1 MDIVKKLAQERRARL
16 AAERLLQQKQ
26 TELFAAN
33 KKLGAHAR
41 ALSDDLVDKAAEMQ
55 QVRSEAQ
62 ALAGENTRVKKNL
75 AVAEFQVQVAERRL
89 WNSIQTVED
98 GFAVFDQDSKLVLA
112 NNAYIAAFDGLEE
125 MCEGITYP
133 DVLRLLTDEGII
145 DLEGR
150 GPADWREDMLDRWQS
165 STLEP
170 MVVKL
175 WNGMYIKAIDRR
187 GSEGDTVCLALDITE
202 TIRYE
207 ARLDRERLKAESAN
221 RAKSAF
227 LANMTHELR
236 TPMNGVVGMAEL
248 LADTGLNEEQTLY
261 RDTIHNSAN
270 ALLSIIND
278 VLDFSK
284 IEAERL
290 VLRPDPFD
298 IAGSIQEIS
307 TLLLPSTAEKSLKF
321 YLYLDPS
328 LPGTYHGD
336 SGRFRQILTNLIGN
350 AIKFCPTGHVTVSAK
365 SIDDELV
372 FDIADTG
379 IGIEKNMCKHIF
391 GEFNQVEDE
400 RNRQFEGTGL
410 GLAITKKLIEQMGG
424 SIAVESVVGEGS
436 CFTFRLPN
444 RRNEG
449 STPPREVPQ
458 HAINTLVVDPDEIGA
473 EIICDYL
480 SRFGVPLATA
490 PTLDELPADTSYE
503 IAFVSDVVDTHL
515 LRDRL
520 PNTHI
525 VEIAT
530 TTRSGKVGV
539 AHPMSLHDVDH
550 ILTNFAPPVPQ
561 EVPAA
566 PPAGLVENEFL
577 RKLRIVAAEDNKTN
591 QLVLRKM
598 LKTLDIELTVVN
610 NGQEAVQAFQDINPD
625 LMFMD
630 ISMPIVDGKEATGQI
645 RELETS
651 GCLDRTPIVALTAHS
666 MEGDKDA
673 ILAAGLDH
681 YLTKP
686 LRKAAIH
693 DKIRA
698 LTPDGVAPPFPDDQ
712 S

>member
-41 ALSDDLVDKAAEMQ
+41 ALSDDLVDKQAEVQ

-187 GSEGDTVCLALDITE
+187 GSEGDTVCLALDITD

-248 LADTGLNEEQTLY
+248 LGDTGLSEEQMLY
-261 RDTIHNSAN
+261 RDTIHNSAT

-298 IAGSIQEIS
+298 IAGSVQEIT
-307 TLLLPSTAEKSLKF
+307 TLLLPSTAEKSLSF
-321 YLYLDPS
+321 YLYIDPN

-336 SGRFRQILTNLIGN
+336 SGRFRQVLTNLIGN
-350 AIKFCPTGHVTVSAK
+350 AIKFCPSGHVMVSAK
-365 SIDDELV
+365 SIDEELV

-379 IGIEKNMCKHIF
+379 IGIEKSMCNHIF

-424 SIAVESVVGEGS
+424 SISVESIVGEGS

-444 RRNEG
+444 RRTEG
-449 STPPREVPQ
+449 STPPKEVTQ
-458 HAINTLVVDPDEIGA
+458 HTIETVIVDPDEIGS
-473 EIICDYL
+473 EIISNYL
-480 SRFGVPLATA
+480 IRFGVTPTSVQSINDLSATHSCA
-490 PTLDELPADTSYE
+490 L
-503 IAFVSDVVDTHL
+503 AFVSDACDLSAV
-515 LRDRL
+515 RERL
-520 PNTHI
+520 GHAHI
-525 VEIAT
+525 VEIT
-530 TTRSGKVGV
+530 TKTRAGKIGV
-539 AHPMSLHDVDH
+539 SHPMSLTDIDH
-550 ILTNFAPPVPQ
+550 VLTNFVPPTP
-561 EVPAA
+561 
-566 PPAGLVENEFL
+566 VEKPTEDAIDSDL
-577 RKLRIVAAEDNKTN
+577 RKLRVVAAEDNKTN

-598 LKTLDIELTVVN
+598 LKTLDIDLTVVN
-610 NGQEAVQAFQDINPD
+610 NGQEAVQAFRDLNPD

-630 ISMPIVDGKEATGQI
+630 ISMPIVDGKEATRQI
-645 RELETS
+645 REIETADN
-651 GCLDRTPIVALTAHS
+651 LTRTPIVALTAHS

-698 LTPDGVAPPFPDDQ
+698 LTPDGVSPPFTEDAA
-712 S
+712 

>member
-41 ALSDDLVDKAAEMQ
+41 ALSDDLVDKQAEVQ

-62 ALAGENTRVKKNL
+62 ALAGENTRVKENL

-125 MCEGITYP
+125 MCEGISYP

-150 GPADWREDMLDRWQS
+150 APADWREDMLDRWQS
-165 STLEP
+165 NVLEP

-187 GSEGDTVCLALDITE
+187 GSEGDTVCLALDITD

-207 ARLDRERLKAESAN
+207 TRLERERLKAESAN

-227 LANMTHELR
+227 LANMSHELR

-248 LADTGLNEEQTLY
+248 LGDTGLNDEQMLY
-261 RDTIHNSAN
+261 RDTIHNSAT
-270 ALLSIIND
+270 ALLSSIND

-307 TLLLPSTAEKSLKF
+307 TLLLPSTTEKSLKF
-321 YLYLDPS
+321 YLYIDPN

-336 SGRFRQILTNLIGN
+336 SGRFRQVLTNLIGN
-350 AIKFCPTGHVTVSAK
+350 AIKFCPSGHVMVSAT
-365 SIDDELV
+365 SVEEELI
-372 FDIADTG
+372 FDITDTG
-379 IGIEKNMCKHIF
+379 IGIEKSMCKHIF

-424 SIAVESVVGEGS
+424 SISVESVVGEGS

-444 RRNEG
+444 RRSAG
-449 STPPREVPQ
+449 STPPKKVPQ
-458 HAINTLVVDPDEIGA
+458 HNLKAIIVEQDEISA
-473 EIICDYL
+473 RILTNY
-480 SRFGVPLATA
+480 LATFGISA
-490 PTLDELPADTSYE
+490 TSLQSWDHLADDHDFE
-503 IAFVSDVVDTHL
+503 IAFISDTYDAPPPK
-515 LRDRL
+515 DRL
-520 PNTHI
+520 AKAYV
-525 VEIAT
+525 VEIASSIRT
-530 TTRSGKVGV
+530 GKVAV
-539 AHPMSLHDVDH
+539 AHPMSLADLEH
-550 ILTNFAPPVPQ
+550 ILANYAPLPVVD
-561 EVPAA
+561 VPVDD
-566 PPAGLVENEFL
+566 PIEDIQDDR

-598 LKTLDIELTVVN
+598 LKTLDIDLTIVN
-610 NGQEAVQAFQDINPD
+610 NGQEAVQAFQQISPD

-645 RELETS
+645 RTLEAE
-651 GCLDRTPIVALTAHS
+651 GGLERTPVVALTAHS

-693 DKIRA
+693 GKIRE
-698 LTPDGVAPPFPDDQ
+698 LTPNDVSPPFPDEET
-712 S
+712 

>member
-41 ALSDDLVDKAAEMQ
+41 ALSDDLVDKQAEVQ

-98 GFAVFDQDSKLVLA
+98 GFAVFDQDSRLVLA
-112 NNAYIAAFDGLEE
+112 NNAYMAAFDGLEE

-150 GPADWREDMLDRWQS
+150 APTDWREDMLDRWQS

-187 GSEGDTVCLALDITE
+187 GREGDTVCLALDITE

-248 LADTGLNEEQTLY
+248 LGDTDLSEEQTLY
-261 RDTIHNSAN
+261 RDTIHNSAT

-298 IAGSIQEIS
+298 IAGSVQEIT
-307 TLLLPSTAEKSLKF
+307 TLLLPSTTEKSLQF
-321 YLYLDPS
+321 YLYIDPQ

-350 AIKFCPTGHVTVSAK
+350 AIKFCPSGHVMVSAK
-365 SIDDELV
+365 AIEDELI

-379 IGIEKNMCKHIF
+379 IGIKKSMCQHIF

-424 SIAVESVVGEGS
+424 SISVESVVGEGS

-444 RRNEG
+444 RRTEG
-449 STPPREVPQ
+449 STPPKELPQ
-458 HAINTLVVDPDEIGA
+458 HKIKVAVVDPDPISR
-473 EIICDYL
+473 EIISNYL
-480 SRFGVPLATA
+480 SQFGVDLTS
-490 PTLDELPADTSYE
+490 LDDLGQPSDTSNIEVVFASNRYDQ
-503 IAFVSDVVDTHL
+503 DVLSTHF
-515 LRDRL
+515 
-520 PNTHI
+520 PSAQIHKI
-525 VEIAT
+525 FE
-530 TTRSGKVGV
+530 TTRPGKVGL
-539 AHPMSLHDVDH
+539 AHPLSSTSFDT
-550 ILTNFAPPVPQ
+550 IFAGYTPSAPDSTLITDQ
-561 EVPAA
+561 ND
-566 PPAGLVENEFL
+566 PPASHL

-598 LKTLDIELTVVN
+598 LKTLDIELTIVN
-610 NGQEAVQAFQDINPD
+610 NGQEAIQAFQEIQPD

-630 ISMPIVDGKEATGQI
+630 ISMPIVDGKEATGKI
-645 RELETS
+645 RELEVERS
-651 GCLDRTPIVALTAHS
+651 LIRTPIIALTAHS

-673 ILAAGLDH
+673 ILSAGLDH

-686 LRKAAIH
+686 LRKAEIH
-693 DKIRA
+693 GKIRE
-698 LTPDGVAPPFPDDQ
+698 LIPDDISQPFPE
-712 S
+712 SPN

>member
-41 ALSDDLVDKAAEMQ
+41 ALSDDLVDKQAEVQ

-62 ALAGENTRVKKNL
+62 ALAGENTRVKQNL

-98 GFAVFDQDSKLVLA
+98 GFAVFDQNSKLVLA

-125 MCEGITYP
+125 MCEGISYP

-150 GPADWREDMLDRWQS
+150 APADWREDMLDRWQS
-165 STLEP
+165 NALEP

-187 GSEGDTVCLALDITE
+187 GSEGDTVCLALDITD

-207 ARLDRERLKAESAN
+207 ARLERERLKAESAN

-248 LADTGLNEEQTLY
+248 LGDTDLNDEQMLY
-261 RDTIHNSAN
+261 RDTIHNSAT

-307 TLLLPSTAEKSLKF
+307 TLLLPSTTEKSLKF
-321 YLYLDPS
+321 YLYIDPN

-350 AIKFCPTGHVTVSAK
+350 AIKFCPSGHVMVSATAV
-365 SIDDELV
+365 DEELV
-372 FDIADTG
+372 FDITDTG
-379 IGIEKNMCKHIF
+379 IGIEKSMCKHIF

-424 SIAVESVVGEGS
+424 SISVESVVGEGS

-444 RRNEG
+444 RRSAG
-449 STPPREVPQ
+449 STPPKEVPQ
-458 HAINTLVVDPDEIGA
+458 YNIKAIVIEPDEISA
-473 EIICDYL
+473 RVITNYL
-480 SRFGVPLATA
+480 GHFGIQS
-490 PTLDELPADTSYE
+490 TLLKTWDELTDE
-503 IAFVSDVVDTHL
+503 HQFEVAFMSD
-515 LRDRL
+515 
-520 PNTHI
+520 
-525 VEIAT
+525 A
-530 TTRSGKVGV
+530 SQ
-539 AHPMSLHDVDH
+539 M
-550 ILTNFAPPVPQ
+550 APPKGRLSEAHVVQIITSNRSSMVGISHPLSLGDLNHVLANYAPLPAPIVP
-561 EVPAA
+561 
-566 PPAGLVENEFL
+566 VEEPVDDTPEDL

-598 LKTLDIELTVVN
+598 LKTLDIDLTIVN
-610 NGQEAVQAFQDINPD
+610 NGQEAVQAFQDISPD

-630 ISMPIVDGKEATGQI
+630 ISMPIMDGKEATGQI
-645 RELETS
+645 RALEAEAER
-651 GCLDRTPIVALTAHS
+651 DRTPIVALTAHS

-693 DKIRA
+693 DKIRE
-698 LTPDGVAPPFPDDQ
+698 LTPQDICRPFPDE
-712 S
+712 SP